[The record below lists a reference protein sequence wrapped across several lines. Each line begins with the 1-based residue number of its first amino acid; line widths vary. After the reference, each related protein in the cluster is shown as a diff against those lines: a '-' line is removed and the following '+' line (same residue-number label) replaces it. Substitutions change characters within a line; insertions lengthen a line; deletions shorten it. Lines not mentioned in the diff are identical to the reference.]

1 MADRTSSTAIRPV
14 DPAVPW
20 ERVEKFVGQLAH
32 DVRNGLNALELQIT
46 FLGEICTDPEA
57 AGECRQ
63 LRASLSAVA
72 RQLQAL
78 RLSTC
83 APTPLVMAYPA
94 QDFFEDL
101 RERFER
107 LEDAPHARATWEFA
121 VGNASLAIDPELTIT
136 ALMEVLGNALRFGE
150 GNAEFAVVAAGDGAN
165 ARVTLTERKAPGA
178 TPILTEDW
186 GRQPLRSTRRS
197 AYGLGLFRA
206 ARILESQG
214 GSICAVHSAPD
225 ATLTTTVLLPLG
237 GAA

>member
-1 MADRTSSTAIRPV
+1 MADRPSSTAPLHA

-20 ERVEKFVGQLAH
+20 ERVEKFVGQIAH

-46 FLGEICTDPEA
+46 YLGEICADPEA

-72 RQLQAL
+72 KQLQAL

-83 APTPLVMAYPA
+83 APAPLVMAYPA

-107 LEDAPHARATWEFA
+107 LEDAPGARATWEFA
-121 VGNASLAIDPELTIT
+121 VGKALIAVDPELTMT

-150 GNAEFAVVAAGDGAN
+150 GKAEFAAAVAIEGTN
-165 ARVTLTERKAPGA
+165 ARLTLTERKAPGGQSI
-178 TPILTEDW
+178 PTENW
-186 GRQPLRSTRRS
+186 GRLPLQSTRRG

-206 ARILESQG
+206 ARILEAQG
-214 GSICAVHSAPD
+214 GSISAVHSAPE
-225 ATLTTTVLLPLG
+225 ATLTTTILLPLG
-237 GAA
+237 AAA

>member
-1 MADRTSSTAIRPV
+1 MADRPSSTAPLPA
-14 DPAVPW
+14 DLAVPW
-20 ERVEKFVGQLAH
+20 ERVEKFVGQVAH

-46 FLGEICTDPEA
+46 FLGEICSDPEA

-72 RQLQAL
+72 KQLQAL

-83 APTPLVMAYPA
+83 APAPMVMAYPA

-107 LEDAPHARATWEFA
+107 LEDAASAKATWEFA
-121 VGNASLAIDPELTIT
+121 AGPASIAVDPELTMT
-136 ALMEVLGNALRFGE
+136 ALLEVLGNALRFGD
-150 GNAEFAVVAAGDGAN
+150 GQADFAVVVSVDGMN
-165 ARVTLTERKAPGA
+165 ARMTLTERKAAGA
-178 TPILTEDW
+178 PAIATEGW
-186 GRQPLRSTRRS
+186 GRRPLQSTRRS

-214 GSICAVHSAPD
+214 GSISAVHSAPD
-225 ATLTTTVLLPLG
+225 ATLTTTVLLPL
-237 GAA
+237 AAAA